1 MKINKSTIITTLGIM
16 ALAFAFFTIAPVVN
30 ANHCNNNCNDNYN
43 EINNKVVIEYVD
55 KKFPPVTGTCSVDVS
70 RAVRELI
77 ASPQLRSELSN
88 MSYQQAQQYSW
99 QRCANETFR
108 FLVTITKN

>member
-70 RAVRELI
+70 RA
-77 ASPQLRSELSN
+77 
-88 MSYQQAQQYSW
+88 
-99 QRCANETFR
+99 ETGDVVEWR
-108 FLVTITKN
+108 AMGDGGDGYY